1 MELDILVF
9 VGIALVVGVI
19 IGAVVVGLLM
29 RRYFYSKNI
38 GNLRVDYSTGDN
50 DPYLFLEVT
59 KGNIDKI
66 KKDAFVLLKV
76 LNESYIPQDK
86 Q

>member
-1 MELDILVF
+1 MGLDILIY
-9 VGIALVVGVI
+9 VGIALMVGVL
-19 IGAVVVGLLM
+19 IGAVVIGLLM

-66 KKDAFVLLKV
+66 KQDAFVLLKV
-76 LNESYIPQDK
+76 LNENYIPQK
-86 Q
+86 